1 MRSLVVAALAAALF
15 AAGPVRAQTPTPSVA
30 PENLAAARELVSAMK
45 VADQF
50 KAQVPS
56 LIANIKPVIVQ
67 NRPEVEK
74 KYEAMMPTFQQQAMQ
89 RVDELTEAMA
99 TIYAR
104 YFTVDDLHVIAAFYG
119 TPTGQKVLEVN
130 PSITAQNVQAV
141 NQFGRAVADDIKKQ
155 MGEHPN

>member
-1 MRSLVVAALAAALF
+1 MRSLIVAALAAVLF
-15 AAGPVRAQTPTPSVA
+15 AAGPVRAQAPTPSVA

-74 KYEAMMPTFQQQAMQ
+74 KYQAMMPTFQQQAMQ
-89 RVDELTEAMA
+89 RINELTDALA
-99 TIYAR
+99 TIYAQN
-104 YFTVDDLHVIAAFYG
+104 FTLDELHAIAAFYG
-119 TPTGQKVLEVN
+119 TPAGQKLNALNPAVN
-130 PSITAQNVQAV
+130 SQSMQAV
-141 NQFGRAVADDIKKQ
+141 KQFQLAVVDNIKKQ
-155 MGEHPN
+155 IHSN

>member
-89 RVDELTEAMA
+89 RINELTDALA
-99 TIYAR
+99 TIYAQS
-104 YFTVDDLHVIAAFYG
+104 FTVDELHAVAAFYR
-119 TPTGQKVLEVN
+119 TPAGQKLNEPNPTVN
-130 PSITAQNVQAV
+130 SQSMQAV
-141 NQFGRAVADDIKKQ
+141 KQFQLAVVDNIKKQ
-155 MGEHPN
+155 IHSN